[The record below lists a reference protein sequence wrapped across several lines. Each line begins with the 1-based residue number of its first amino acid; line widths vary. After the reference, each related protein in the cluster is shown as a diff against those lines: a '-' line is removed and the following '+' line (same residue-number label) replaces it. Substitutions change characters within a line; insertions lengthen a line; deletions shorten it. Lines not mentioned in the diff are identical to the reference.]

1 MKIKWKII
9 ALIAILFVILGASAA
24 FIAMSVLVPSFTQLE
39 SREADIAMRR
49 AQYGMDQTLD
59 QLALTAGSWGNWT
72 DAYRFAQDHNHT
84 FIDEQVTPAG
94 LKQLNINALLFVDPT
109 GHILASGALNL
120 QSERVLDLDVTSR
133 QALAEDFPWRIH
145 LGDGRP
151 AQGLL
156 RTNHGILMVAAAPVL
171 DGFGHGPSR
180 GLVILG
186 RLLSDAEIQRIGSH
200 AQVNLSMLPPHQPGD
215 ANGSLETGD
224 VIKVY
229 RTLNDLYGRPIMTL
243 QVDVPREITQ
253 RGYSAVYYASA
264 YLMVAAI
271 MVVVLLVFVL
281 NRVVL
286 RPLALVTRHAIAI
299 GEGKN
304 LTTRLNFKGNDEIG
318 ALAREFDRMVARV
331 AESRSQLSDQS
342 FQAGRAEV
350 ATNVLHNVGNIL
362 NSINISASLV
372 AERVRQSKTCD
383 VSRLAALLVEQG
395 PRLGQFISDDE
406 RGKRVP
412 EYLATLGKQLLAD
425 QRMTLEELA
434 SLRENLEH
442 IKDTVAMQQKF
453 AKLCGV
459 TEVVAVADLVEDSLR
474 LNAGAFT
481 RHGVTLRREFGD
493 VVPITVDRHK
503 VLQILINLIRNAKY
517 ACDDSG
523 RSDKLI
529 ILRIENV
536 SSGVRISVIDN
547 GIGIPPENMVRLFT
561 HGFTT
566 RESGHGFGLHSAAL
580 AAQELGGSLRAES
593 EGPGRGAT
601 FTLELPFAS
610 ANAARAA

>member
-1 MKIKWKII
+1 
-9 ALIAILFVILGASAA
+9 
-24 FIAMSVLVPSFTQLE
+24 
-39 SREADIAMRR
+39 
-49 AQYGMDQTLD
+49 
-59 QLALTAGSWGNWT
+59 
-72 DAYRFAQDHNHT
+72 
-84 FIDEQVTPAG
+84 
-94 LKQLNINALLFVDPT
+94 
-109 GHILASGALNL
+109 
-120 QSERVLDLDVTSR
+120 
-133 QALAEDFPWRIH
+133 
-145 LGDGRP
+145 
-151 AQGLL
+151 
-156 RTNHGILMVAAAPVL
+156 
-171 DGFGHGPSR
+171 
-180 GLVILG
+180 
-186 RLLSDAEIQRIGSH
+186 
-200 AQVNLSMLPPHQPGD
+200 
-215 ANGSLETGD
+215 
-224 VIKVY
+224 
-229 RTLNDLYGRPIMTL
+229 
-243 QVDVPREITQ
+243 
-253 RGYSAVYYASA
+253 
-264 YLMVAAI
+264 
-271 MVVVLLVFVL
+271 VVLS
-281 NRVVL
+281 
-286 RPLALVTRHAIAI
+286 PLALVTRHAIAI
-299 GEGKN
+299 GEGKD
-304 LTTRLNFKGNDEIG
+304 LTTRLNFKGSDEIG

-372 AERVRQSKTCD
+372 AERVRQSRAPG
-383 VSRLAALLVEQG
+383 VSRLAALLLEQG

-412 EYLATLGKQLLAD
+412 EYLATLGEQLLTD

-459 TEVVAVADLVEDSLR
+459 TEVVAVADLMEDSLR
-474 LNAGAFT
+474 LNAGAFA

-493 VVPITVDRHK
+493 VAPITVERHK

-536 SSGVRISVIDN
+536 TGGVRISVIDN
-547 GIGIPPENMVRLFT
+547 GIGIPPENMMRLFN

-601 FTLELPFAS
+601 FILELPFTP

>member
-1 MKIKWKII
+1 
-9 ALIAILFVILGASAA
+9 
-24 FIAMSVLVPSFTQLE
+24 
-39 SREADIAMRR
+39 
-49 AQYGMDQTLD
+49 
-59 QLALTAGSWGNWT
+59 
-72 DAYRFAQDHNHT
+72 
-84 FIDEQVTPAG
+84 
-94 LKQLNINALLFVDPT
+94 
-109 GHILASGALNL
+109 
-120 QSERVLDLDVTSR
+120 
-133 QALAEDFPWRIH
+133 
-145 LGDGRP
+145 
-151 AQGLL
+151 
-156 RTNHGILMVAAAPVL
+156 
-171 DGFGHGPSR
+171 
-180 GLVILG
+180 
-186 RLLSDAEIQRIGSH
+186 
-200 AQVNLSMLPPHQPGD
+200 
-215 ANGSLETGD
+215 
-224 VIKVY
+224 
-229 RTLNDLYGRPIMTL
+229 MTL

-271 MVVVLLVFVL
+271 LVVVLLIFIL

-286 RPLALVTRHAIAI
+286 KPLALVTRHAIAI
-299 GEGKN
+299 GEGKD
-304 LTTRLNFKGNDEIG
+304 LTTRLNFKRNDEIG

-372 AERVRQSKTCD
+372 AERVRQSRAPG
-383 VSRLAALLVEQG
+383 VSRLAALLLEQG

-412 EYLATLGKQLLAD
+412 EYLATLGEQLLTD

-459 TEVVAVADLVEDSLR
+459 TEVVAVADLMEDSLR

-493 VVPITVDRHK
+493 VAPITVERHK

-536 SSGVRISVIDN
+536 TGGVRISVIDN
-547 GIGIPPENMVRLFT
+547 GIGIPPENMMRLFN

-601 FTLELPFAS
+601 FILELPFAP